1 MVFVTHTQFTSAL
14 VLLVRSDAALANQT
28 AASKTLVKSLN
39 NEGLL
44 LWLHCYDY
52 DAESLI
58 MVINVIK
65 VKKNNF
71 EHFFC
76 SSCGNLT
83 AFALV
88 DVFCL
93 PKYFGNFDRKAVGR
107 GESSIWQK
115 FYSFPSQIAVNRVWN
130 WWKLENGTHSSNYT
144 HEFSVGML
152 KKCVVY
158 YPKMAFPEFHDKWKA
173 FPNSDQGKFSGELC
187 SACIW
192 KGRLFFGV
200 TTHGLKWKENKHT
213 S

>member
-1 MVFVTHTQFTSAL
+1 MLNTQHKPWAPVSLGAVYMITITILHTYVVFETDTQFTFAL

-28 AASKTLVKSLN
+28 AASKTLVNSLN
-39 NEGLL
+39 DEWLL

-71 EHFFC
+71 EHFFY
-76 SSCGNLT
+76 SSFGDLT

-93 PKYFGNFDRKAVGR
+93 PKYFGNFDRKAIGR
-107 GESSIWQK
+107 GESSIWHK

-130 WWKLENGTHSSNYT
+130 WWKLENGTHISILEN
-144 HEFSVGML
+144 
-152 KKCVVY
+152 
-158 YPKMAFPEFHDKWKA
+158 FPAWK
-173 FPNSDQGKFSGELC
+173 
-187 SACIW
+187 
-192 KGRLFFGV
+192 
-200 TTHGLKWKENKHT
+200 
-213 S
+213 